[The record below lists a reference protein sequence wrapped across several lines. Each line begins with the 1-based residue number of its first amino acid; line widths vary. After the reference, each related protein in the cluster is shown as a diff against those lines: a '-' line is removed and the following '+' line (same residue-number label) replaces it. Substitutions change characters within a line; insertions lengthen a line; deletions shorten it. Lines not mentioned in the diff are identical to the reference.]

1 MACHVTCRCCRDLYG
16 AVGFPLRLSRT
27 VVTGRKA
34 DVVGR
39 FLNVLSYFVRCSEVH
54 ENRQGNGP
62 FATDSDS
69 EVASE
74 RLLEES
80 SVDGD
85 DECCEGPDRTKCDA
99 GGCSVETDART
110 TEVACGGCVAAPS
123 AGQDSSDV
131 TLFPPEM
138 KSSTVWYVD
147 LPCEGATEGGT
158 SNHGDGG
165 DAVTRTDVCHMTTD
179 RQGSGGKRDQIVRDQ
194 MSSVTDTTSTSHG
207 GGVDSSTGRGSLAHP
222 CVSVAG
228 GSPTQTCSEPRASK
242 NVCREQCAAVVTPS
256 ECHSSHEWTASGI
269 ASDHRTDTTQCGH
282 CDKVECD
289 RLTDQ
294 LIQTTGQ
301 HALPQPLF
309 FFRRFDQSAIDETS
323 GHTESQHSSPWR
335 QKSNVSEPKCAGDLL
350 SDTMSTETSVKVDT
364 SCDTQVSISDVSDTR
379 ERCQLSPSFIREE
392 TKLVRVRLIGRMAP
406 PEVSETSLQVAPVLH
421 AFEAKSGNDRQAPDG
436 AVMTQDDMGS
446 TSDIGNSVG
455 NQRCTDTSDSDS
467 CLTESSDYLL
477 QVDIP
482 DVSQGSS
489 PGMCLTRGKEG
500 FQDSGM
506 FEVSGGDAVT
516 YGDVA
521 RTDARDSG
529 FSTADFSESVEAEDS
544 LVSSS
549 HSGTTATSSGASTLC
564 NDRQTPSRFTF
575 SRSNSMF
582 DEYFREDTADG
593 ATPLPVQSAVD
604 EIPADVFNEYLDAPM
619 PDASELRKF
628 SVTSQTT
635 SPNDAKP
642 CYVRLPSMEE
652 SPSMFDEYF
661 ADESNKVSGTECDR
675 QAHTREHSLEEK
687 TARKCLDFDEKTQLE
702 TLTNDAA
709 AERSD
714 TGVTSSARRKHR
726 SEELVPRKNSLQ
738 LVGRQIS
745 TPAPSMVTSRTRWVV
760 IHSTF

>member
-1 MACHVTCRCCRDLYG
+1 M
-16 AVGFPLRLSRT
+16 
-27 VVTGRKA
+27 VTGRKA

-62 FATDSDS
+62 FTTDSDS

-74 RLLEES
+74 TLQEES

-99 GGCSVETDART
+99 GGCSFETDART
-110 TEVACGGCVAAPS
+110 TEAACVTAPS

-131 TLFPPEM
+131 TLFPPQM

-147 LPCEGATEGGT
+147 LPCEGTTDGGT

-165 DAVTRTDVCHMTTD
+165 DAVTQTDVCHMTTVQ
-179 RQGSGGKRDQIVRDQ
+179 QGSGGNCDQVVRDQ
-194 MSSVTDTTSTSHG
+194 MSSITDTTSTSHSED
-207 GGVDSSTGRGSLAHP
+207 VDSSTGQSSLTPP
-222 CVSVAG
+222 CVSAAS
-228 GSPTQTCSEPRASK
+228 GSPTQKCCEPRASK
-242 NVCREQCAAVVTPS
+242 NMCTAVVTPS
-256 ECHSSHEWTASGI
+256 ECHSSHKRTAPGS
-269 ASDHRTDTTQCGH
+269 ACDHRTDTTQCSHTPPGGH
-282 CDKVECD
+282 CDKIECD
-289 RLTDQ
+289 RVSDK

-301 HALPQPLF
+301 DALPQPLF
-309 FFRRFDQSAIDETS
+309 LFRRFDQPAIGETS
-323 GHTESQHSSPWR
+323 GHTESQHSSPRR
-335 QKSNVSEPKCAGDLL
+335 QKSNGSDRSEPKCAGDLL

-364 SCDTQVSISDVSDTR
+364 SCDTQVSISDVTDTR

-436 AVMTQDDMGS
+436 AVTTQDDTGS
-446 TSDIGNSVG
+446 TSDIGNSVSS
-455 NQRCTDTSDSDS
+455 QRCTDTSDSDS

-482 DVSQGSS
+482 GVSQGSS
-489 PGMCLTRGKEG
+489 PCMCLTRGKEG
-500 FQDSGM
+500 FHDSGM
-506 FEVSGGDAVT
+506 FEVSGGDTVT

-521 RTDARDSG
+521 LTDARDSG
-529 FSTADFSESVEAEDS
+529 FSTADFSESVEAQDT

-549 HSGTTATSSGASTLC
+549 HSGTTVTSSGTSTLC
-564 NDRQTPSRFTF
+564 NDCQTPSHFTF

-593 ATPLPVQSAVD
+593 TTALPVQSTVG
-604 EIPADVFNEYLDAPM
+604 EISADVFSEYLDAPM

-628 SVTSQTT
+628 SVSSQTT
-635 SPNDAKP
+635 SPNAKP

-661 ADESNKVSGTECDR
+661 ADESNKVSGTECYC
-675 QAHTREHSLEEK
+675 QAHTSEHSLDEK
-687 TARKCLDFDEKTQLE
+687 TARKCLDFEEKMLA
-702 TLTNDAA
+702 NDTA
-709 AERSD
+709 AERCD
-714 TGVTSSARRKHR
+714 TGMTLSARRKHR
-726 SEELVPRKNSLQ
+726 SEEMVPRKNSLQ
-738 LVGRQIS
+738 LLGRQIS
-745 TPAPSMVTSRTRWVV
+745 TPALSVVTSRTRWVLT
-760 IHSTF
+760 HSTLIHFKNLYIYSRDFYHVR